1 MASSKR
7 SDLLIPSTS
16 LILAPQTKLMSTR
29 VSAVLFL
36 LFICFNCIAQKKP
49 LDHSVYDR
57 WQSIGERAISNNG
70 KFVVYAVNPQE
81 GDGNLYIQA
90 VDGSFKNEIP
100 RGYNATISEDNQFVV
115 FRIRAMYKD
124 VRDAR
129 VKKKKPDD
137 MPKDSLGIFTL
148 KDFSVIR
155 IPRVKGYKMP
165 EKGSGW
171 LAYQLEKPLPE
182 VSKKNTPDSL
192 TQVTMLA
199 RMVDSLSRLT
209 DSLRSKLNEVK
220 TTGLAA
226 LTPQKKDEKK
236 SLKPEEPVE
245 EGTELVLR
253 NLLTGEEKK
262 FKLVSDYL
270 FSEKGNVFV
279 LESTRKNGDTSS
291 RASVIWI
298 TMGSAKA
305 DTILK
310 NFNDAKSFAFDKEGS
325 QLAFVT
331 ERDSAVKSLRKF
343 YKLYYYTP
351 GMDSAQMRVDR
362 KTAGVA
368 NGLTVNDFANI
379 QFSRDGQKIFFQLAP
394 IRPIKDTSL
403 IDFET
408 ARMDIWHYNDDYLVP
423 QQLRLV
429 DQELRRGYMA
439 VIARGDNHVIQ
450 LGSDSTENVRLVD
463 EGNADYVFA
472 ISTKGNRV
480 AGQWQGFTM
489 ESAYLISTKDGSR
502 KSVLKNTRTEF
513 LQASPFG
520 KYVVWYDYKKKQWFT
535 YNVASGATVSISKD
549 IKVPVWDE
557 DDDHPDDPP
566 PHGLMGWQE
575 GDKYVFIYDKYDVW
589 KCDPEGKLQPLNATF
604 GNGRKEKES
613 YRYAQVDKDDR
624 YISVGKPLFFKTF
637 YENNKESGFASGEL
651 NEKGFVLPETRGK
664 YLLGFQVLK
673 AKNADKYLYTKE
685 SFSQSPN
692 LYVGKVG
699 FVEDTLI
706 IAEGPG
712 KLMRESANETK
723 LSNINPQQND
733 YNWFTVD
740 LVKWKMFDGKMSEG
754 LLYKPE
760 NFDSTKKYPV
770 IFYFYEKNADT
781 RYQYKMPEP
790 VRASI
795 NIPYFV
801 SNGYIVFDP
810 NIYYKNGQPGESAY
824 NSVVSAAKYLSKF
837 KWIDSTKM
845 AIQGHSWGG
854 YQVAY
859 LVTRTN
865 MFAAAESGAP
875 VANMTSAY
883 GGMRWGPGISRQF
896 QYERSQSRI
905 GATLWEKPELYIKNS
920 PLFHAD
926 KIRTPLLILDNDQDD
941 AVPWYQ
947 GIELFTAMR
956 RLNKKVWM
964 VTYNGE
970 PHGIMERRN
979 RKDWSIRLAQFFDY
993 YLKGAPPARWITQGV
1008 PATLKGIDWG
1018 TETSTEEKK
1027 AF

>member
-1 MASSKR
+1 MFLELERNPDKEEAFYLSNK
-7 SDLLIPSTS
+7 
-16 LILAPQTKLMSTR
+16 TKLMSFRIFVTTT
-29 VSAVLFL
+29 FL
-36 LFICFNCIAQKKP
+36 LFFLSTFSQKKP
-49 LDHSVYDR
+49 LDHSVYDS
-57 WQSIGERAISNNG
+57 WQSIGERAISNDG
-70 KFVVYAVNPQE
+70 KFVVYAVNPEE

-90 VDGSFKNEIP
+90 TDSSFKKELP

-115 FRIRAMYKD
+115 FRIRPLFKD
-124 VRDAR
+124 TRDAR
-129 VKKKKPDD
+129 IKKKKPED
-137 MPKDSLGIFTL
+137 MPKDSLAIFSL
-148 KDFSVIR
+148 KDLSVVK

-171 LAYQLEKPLPE
+171 LAYQFEKPLPD
-182 VSKKNTPDSL
+182 KKITPDSL
-192 TQVTMLA
+192 AQVTALA
-199 RMVDSLSRLT
+199 KMVDSLSRLT
-209 DSLRSKLNEVK
+209 DSLRNKLNEAK
-220 TTGLAA
+220 TTGIAA
-226 LTPQKKDEKK
+226 LNSPKKEEKK
-236 SLKPEEPVE
+236 SLKPEDPIE

-253 NLLTGEEKK
+253 NLQTGEEKK
-262 FKLVSDYL
+262 FKLVNDYL
-270 FSEKGNVFV
+270 FSEKGNAFV
-279 LESTRKNGDTSS
+279 IECSKKNGEASS
-291 RASVIWI
+291 KASVIWMNI
-298 TMGSAKA
+298 EKGKM
-305 DTILK
+305 DTILRG
-310 NFNDAKSFAFDKEGS
+310 FNDAKSFSFDKEGA
-325 QLAFVT
+325 QLAFVA
-331 ERDSAVKSLRKF
+331 ERDSVLKALRKF
-343 YKLYYYTP
+343 YKLYYYAP

-379 QFSRDGQKIFFQLAP
+379 QFSRDGQKLFFQLAP
-394 IRPIKDTSL
+394 IRRVKDTTL
-403 IDFET
+403 VDFET

-423 QQLRLV
+423 QQLKQLE
-429 DQELRRGYMA
+429 QELRRGYTA
-439 VIARGDNHVIQ
+439 VIEKGKDRVVQ
-450 LGSDSTENVRLVD
+450 LGSDSAEAITLVD
-463 EGNADYVFA
+463 EGNADYVLA
-472 ISTKGNRV
+472 TSSKGNRI

-489 ESAYLISTKDGSR
+489 HSGYIVSTKDGSV
-502 KSVLKNTRTEF
+502 KTVVKNIRETS
-513 LQASPFG
+513 LSASPFG
-520 KYVVWYDYKKKQWFT
+520 NYVIWYDVKKRQWFT
-535 YNVASGATVSISKD
+535 YNVKTGATAGITKD
-549 IKVPVWDE
+549 IKVALYDV
-557 DDDHPDDPP
+557 DDDHPDDPD
-566 PHGLMGWQE
+566 GYGMMGWQE
-575 GDKYVFIYDKYDVW
+575 GDKYVYVYDKYDVW
-589 KCDPEGKLQPLNATF
+589 KCDPDAKNKPINFTKSEGRN
-604 GNGRKEKES
+604 EKMT
-613 YRYAQVDKDDR
+613 YRYVPVSKDER
-624 YISVGKPLFFKTF
+624 YISNNQSLHFRTFDEINKKGGFYIVENVRTFSKYGLGQGAFLVGQPI
-637 YENNKESGFASGEL
+637 
-651 NEKGFVLPETRGK
+651 
-664 YLLGFQVLK
+664 LK
-673 AKNADKYLYTKE
+673 AKDSASYLLQLE
-685 SFSQSPN
+685 SFNLSPFLEN
-692 LYVGKVG
+692 LRVYKVVDNMKDDG
-699 FVEDTLI
+699 PFYKDTVTAGI
-706 IAEGPG
+706 VA
-712 KLMRESANETK
+712 TT
-723 LSNINPQQND
+723 NPQQKD

-770 IFYFYEKNADT
+770 IFYFYEKNVDT

-810 NIYYKNGQPGESAY
+810 NIYYKNGEPGESAY

-837 KWIDSTKM
+837 KWVDSTKM

-883 GGMRWGPGISRQF
+883 GGFRWGPGIIREF
-896 QYERSQSRI
+896 QYERGQSRI

-926 KIRTPLLILDNDQDD
+926 KIKTPLLILDNDQDD

-956 RLNKKVWM
+956 RLNKKAWM

-993 YLKGAPPARWITQGV
+993 YLKGAPPAKWIVEGV

-1018 TETSTEEKK
+1018 TETTTEEKK